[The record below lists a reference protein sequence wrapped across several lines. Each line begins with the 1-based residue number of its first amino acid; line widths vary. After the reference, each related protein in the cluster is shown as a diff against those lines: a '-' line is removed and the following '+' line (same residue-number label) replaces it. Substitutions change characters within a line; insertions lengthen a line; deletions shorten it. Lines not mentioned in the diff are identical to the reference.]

1 MHTPPQRRH
10 FMAHLSAC
18 GAALVC
24 GAGFLTRQVQAQNAS
39 IGTVERLQGQV
50 SRINPAGS
58 QVLQVGSALHESDSV
73 VSAAGGEAVIKFVDG
88 SVLALRPLSEVTL
101 AQYRFNQQKP
111 AEQAVWLQLVRGG
124 LRVVTGLI
132 AKSNPASVRY
142 TTATATVGIR
152 GTEFELTHIDPPPP
166 ADNAPQNTPAHAP
179 APDAAPSAATPN
191 AGSAQQAQPG
201 TYTKVFAGTTTLTS
215 NENNR
220 QIEVPA
226 GQSAFAPNLA
236 VALAVGGTVIQ
247 ELGLLRNTP
256 VGVFFNGR
264 FDGTMQSLSNTMMN
278 QLQQRINQQLPSEI
292 RQIIPNLGN
301 IFRR

>member
-1 MHTPPQRRH
+1 LLPRD
-10 FMAHLSAC
+10 
-18 GAALVC
+18 AA
-24 GAGFLTRQVQAQNAS
+24 AQNAS

-50 SRINPAGS
+50 NRVSSVGS
-58 QVLQVGSALHESDSV
+58 QSLQLGSAVHESDSV
-73 VSAAGGEAVIKFVDG
+73 VSAAGSEAVIKFIDG
-88 SVLALRPLSEVTL
+88 SVLALRPLSEVAL
-101 AQYRFNQQKP
+101 AQYRFNQQRP
-111 AEQAVWLQLVRGG
+111 SEQAVWMQLVRGG

-132 AKSNPASVRY
+132 AKSNPSSVRF
-142 TTATATVGIR
+142 TTSTATVGIR
-152 GTEFELTHIDPPPP
+152 GTEFELTQVDPPS
-166 ADNAPQNTPAHAP
+166 AP
-179 APDAAPSAATPN
+179 APSGATPGN
-191 AGSAQQAQPG
+191 APASTASPGAANAAAAQQPQPG
-201 TYTKVFAGTTTLTS
+201 TYTKVFEGTTTLTS

-278 QLQQRINQQLPSEI
+278 QLQQRLNQQLPSEI
-292 RQIIPNLGN
+292 RQIIPGLGN